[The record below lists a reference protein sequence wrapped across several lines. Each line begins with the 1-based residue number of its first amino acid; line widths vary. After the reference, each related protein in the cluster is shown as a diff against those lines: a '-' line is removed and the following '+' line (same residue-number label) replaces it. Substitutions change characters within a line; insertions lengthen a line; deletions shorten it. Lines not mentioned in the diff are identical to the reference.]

1 VRINKIKDL
10 VKMKSIVKKTI
21 AIFLLI
27 TSSLAFA
34 WTNND
39 KSSFYGSCVTNADYM
54 PNATARR
61 YCSCMTNMV
70 STLWTVRQMTKMI
83 KNGTW
88 NNSNKDLQATANW
101 CLTGDY

>member
-1 VRINKIKDL
+1 
-10 VKMKSIVKKTI
+10 
-21 AIFLLI
+21 
-27 TSSLAFA
+27 
-34 WTNND
+34 
-39 KSSFYGSCVTNADYM
+39 M

-70 STLWTVRQMTKMI
+70 STLWTVNEMTKMI